1 MKNVL
6 DFIIEHW
13 ISVSGLLLLIAT
25 RLIPTEKNQ
34 DIAKRVLEILDLVIP
49 NLKKGGGRHKI
60 KNFII
65 VFVCLFAFENSYG
78 QLNTNTRLVK
88 FNAVQSPG
96 SDTTSAVSTFGR
108 MWYDQTSNKFRG
120 MHDDGTKFTIAP
132 TPGESTTASNGLTEV
147 GNDVRLGGALTANT
161 AVNLGSNNL
170 IFSTGSTGTFR
181 IQTSVGGPTDGITLT
196 DDFDGNI
203 NINTTGGS
211 YLLTSTGGSFT
222 GLHTFTPTTTTPGVN
237 VGSLA
242 GDPTTPTNGALWYNS
257 TTGNLRAR
265 IGGSSISLGSGTLST
280 ASNGLSVSGADVRLG
295 GSNITSNTT
304 IVPSTNWNLI
314 WGGNANRF
322 FNYQAWSENLNLDA
336 LTSVTLQ
343 RGNQVLSMSGTTTSL
358 NGGTGGILNLS
369 AASGVNLQNN
379 TSITGTLTVS
389 TLTSGRVPFA
399 STAGLVTDEAALLY
413 DATNDALTVNGVRLH
428 ARNSST
434 YLGNSA
440 GNFTATGGI
449 GANVGI
455 GQLSLASVTSGQQN
469 VAVGTSSLTTLTTGV
484 ANTAIGHSAMS
495 GTNTTTVTGNTAVGY
510 FAGTN
515 TLFAGSNNTFIGT
528 SAADNASTGD
538 NNIVIGAN
546 IDKPIAT
553 GANSLALQNIIF
565 GTNNSGT
572 GTTISGGEIGIGNAA
587 PTHLLTVTGNA
598 VDKNLFLVE
607 ENGGS
612 DAFII
617 NETSGVII
625 IRMPTLPAN
634 CTGATA
640 GTLYDNGDGIVRRC
654 P

>member
-1 MKNVL
+1 MKNAL

-13 ISVSGLLLLIAT
+13 ISVSGLLLLIVT

-265 IGGSSISLGSGTLST
+265 IAGSSVSLGGGLST
-280 ASNGLSVSGADVRLG
+280 ASNGLSVSGSDVRLG

-304 IVPSTNWNLI
+304 ILPSTNWNLI
-314 WGGNANRF
+314 WGASANRF

-343 RGNQVLSMSGTTTSL
+343 RGNQVLSMSGTTTTL

-379 TSITGTLTVS
+379 TSVTGTLTVS
-389 TLTSGRVPFA
+389 SLTSGRVPFIGT
-399 STAGLVTDEAALLY
+399 SGLLTD
-413 DATNDALTVNGVRLH
+413 N
-428 ARNSST
+428 
-434 YLGNSA
+434 
-440 GNFTATGGI
+440 GNFTFFTG
-449 GANVGI
+449 
-455 GQLSLASVTSGQQN
+455 TP
-469 VAVGTSSLTTLTTGV
+469 TLR
-484 ANTAIGHSAMS
+484 I
-495 GTNTTTVTGNTAVGY
+495 
-510 FAGTN
+510 
-515 TLFAGSNNTFIGT
+515 SN
-528 SAADNASTGD
+528 
-538 NNIVIGAN
+538 
-546 IDKPIAT
+546 
-553 GANSLALQNIIF
+553 
-565 GTNNSGT
+565 
-572 GTTISGGEIGIGNAA
+572 GTTISDIEPARFAA
-587 PTHLLTVTGNA
+587 T
-598 VDKNLFLVE
+598 
-607 ENGGS
+607 
-612 DAFII
+612 
-617 NETSGVII
+617 TSGVGTANFTSSGISSSGVI
-625 IRMPTLPAN
+625 TIQTSTGSNNNIVLEPDGTGVTNINGGLGNNGSALKWQTITTGSIPAGSSALVTVTWTTSFSDGN
-634 CTGATA
+634 YAPFVSVEDATA
-640 GTLYDNGDGIVRRC
+640 SSSSLKIIHIESKTSTSITVRVANDSAGALTGTLNALAMHL
-654 P
+654 